1 MTAAQRSASALVPGA
16 GHSPE
21 VGKAGFGGQACR
33 LQGSSLLGPEIF
45 RQRFRQFCYEE
56 TRGPREALNQLRD
69 LCHQWLQP
77 EIHTKVQILELLVLE
92 QFLGILPEELQA
104 WVRERQPESGEEAV
118 TVLEDLERELDDPG
132 QQVKAF
138 VATKEEI
145 QEEVALL
152 TTAQEST
159 TVWLTAMDGHLRAE
173 SPTPHFQQERGVI
186 HTGGTKHLKWRGRSL
201 TLPAPSRLTG
211 VGGVKMSQKDNG
223 AHRSLIFFNGVTKTK
238 KMALPAKQEVSAEVK
253 QHEEDFGSLN
263 MKFSQVSEARE
274 HCKGRVKRQQKD
286 DDMGQRKQNGDE
298 HGENISLNSGLIATQ
313 RMYAGEKIREG
324 DDCEKSFSQTS
335 SDLTKNQRIHTGAK
349 PYECDQC
356 GKAFNYSSHLILHQ
370 RIHTGEKPY
379 ECDKCGKSFS
389 QSSNLILHQRIHT
402 GEKPYECVK
411 CGKSFSQSSNL
422 ILHQRIHTGEKPY
435 ECDKCGKSFSQS
447 SSLIQHQRIHTGE
460 KPYPCNQC
468 SKSFSRS
475 SNRILHQ
482 RVHTEEKPYK
492 CDECRK
498 AFKQKSALVLH
509 QRIHT
514 GEKPYECEQC
524 GRAFSQSTNLIKH
537 QRSHCG
543 EKGLPLL

>member
-1 MTAAQRSASALVPGA
+1 MTAAQRSASALVSGA
-16 GHSPE
+16 GQGAE
-21 VGKAGFGGQACR
+21 VAETGFGDQACC
-33 LQGSSLLGPEIF
+33 LQDSSLLGPEIF

-56 TRGPREALNQLRD
+56 TQGPREALNQLRD

-77 EIHTKVQILELLVLE
+77 EIHTKV
-92 QFLGILPEELQA
+92 
-104 WVRERQPESGEEAV
+104 
-118 TVLEDLERELDDPG
+118 
-132 QQVKAF
+132 KAF

-145 QEEVALL
+145 LEEVALL
-152 TTAQEST
+152 AAAQEST
-159 TVWLTAMDGHLRAE
+159 TVWFTAMDGQL
-173 SPTPHFQQERGVI
+173 QDQ
-186 HTGGTKHLKWRGRSL
+186 
-201 TLPAPSRLTG
+201 LPAPPVQQEG
-211 VGGVKMSQKDNG
+211 DG
-223 AHRSLIFFNGVTKTK
+223 ATKTK
-238 KMALPAKQEVSAEVK
+238 KIALPAKREVSAEVK
-253 QHEEDFGSLN
+253 QHEENFGNLN
-263 MKFSQVSEARE
+263 MKVSQVSEARG
-274 HCKGRVKRQQKD
+274 HCEGRVERQQKD
-286 DDMGQRKQNGDE
+286 HDMGQRKQNGDEE

-313 RMYAGEKIREG
+313 RMCTGEKI
-324 DDCEKSFSQTS
+324 DCEKSFSQS
-335 SDLTKNQRIHTGAK
+335 SDLTKNQRLHTGEK

-402 GEKPYECVK
+402 GEKPYECIK

-482 RVHTEEKPYK
+482 RIHTEEKPYK

-498 AFKQKSALVLH
+498 AFRQKSALVLH

-543 EKGLPLL
+543 EKGLPLS

>member
-1 MTAAQRSASALVPGA
+1 MTAAQRSASALVSGA
-16 GHSPE
+16 GQGAE
-21 VGKAGFGGQACR
+21 VAETGFGDQACC
-33 LQGSSLLGPEIF
+33 LQDSSLLGPEIF

-56 TRGPREALNQLRD
+56 TQGPREALNQLRD

-92 QFLGILPEELQA
+92 QFLGILPEELRA
-104 WVRERQPESGEEAV
+104 WVREQRPKSGEEAV

-145 QEEVALL
+145 LEEVALL
-152 TTAQEST
+152 AAAQEST
-159 TVWLTAMDGHLRAE
+159 TVWFTAMDGQL
-173 SPTPHFQQERGVI
+173 QDQ
-186 HTGGTKHLKWRGRSL
+186 
-201 TLPAPSRLTG
+201 LPAPPVQQEG
-211 VGGVKMSQKDNG
+211 DG
-223 AHRSLIFFNGVTKTK
+223 ATKTK
-238 KMALPAKQEVSAEVK
+238 KIALPAKREVSAEVK
-253 QHEEDFGSLN
+253 QHEENFGNLN
-263 MKFSQVSEARE
+263 MKVSQVSEARG
-274 HCKGRVKRQQKD
+274 HCEGRVERQQKD
-286 DDMGQRKQNGDE
+286 HDMGQRKQNGDEE

-313 RMYAGEKIREG
+313 RMCTGEKI
-324 DDCEKSFSQTS
+324 DCEKSFSQS
-335 SDLTKNQRIHTGAK
+335 SDLTKNQRLHTGEK

-402 GEKPYECVK
+402 GEKPYECIK

-482 RVHTEEKPYK
+482 RIHTEEKPYK

-498 AFKQKSALVLH
+498 AFRQKSALVLH

-543 EKGLPLL
+543 EKGLPLS

>member
-1 MTAAQRSASALVPGA
+1 MTAAQRSASALVPAA

-159 TVWLTAMDGHLRAE
+159 T
-173 SPTPHFQQERGVI
+173 
-186 HTGGTKHLKWRGRSL
+186 
-201 TLPAPSRLTG
+201 
-211 VGGVKMSQKDNG
+211 
-223 AHRSLIFFNGVTKTK
+223 
-238 KMALPAKQEVSAEVK
+238 
-253 QHEEDFGSLN
+253 
-263 MKFSQVSEARE
+263 
-274 HCKGRVKRQQKD
+274 
-286 DDMGQRKQNGDE
+286 
-298 HGENISLNSGLIATQ
+298 

-475 SNRILHQ
+475 SN
-482 RVHTEEKPYK
+482 P
-492 CDECRK
+492 
-498 AFKQKSALVLH
+498 LVLH

-537 QRSHCG
+537 QRSHCLNLFLADFHYRTPKNAAPTPY
-543 EKGLPLL
+543 KGTSSSPEPPTCKEPQRILITVFAEPATADGSRLPDQILAVQRPLRHADPEPAPGQGRAPGIGVLGAKMAALIGRLYQEEHLP

>member
-1 MTAAQRSASALVPGA
+1 MTAAQRSASALVPAA

-173 SPTPHFQQERGVI
+173 SPTPHFQQER
-186 HTGGTKHLKWRGRSL
+186 
-201 TLPAPSRLTG
+201 
-211 VGGVKMSQKDNG
+211 D
-223 AHRSLIFFNGVTKTK
+223 GVTKTK